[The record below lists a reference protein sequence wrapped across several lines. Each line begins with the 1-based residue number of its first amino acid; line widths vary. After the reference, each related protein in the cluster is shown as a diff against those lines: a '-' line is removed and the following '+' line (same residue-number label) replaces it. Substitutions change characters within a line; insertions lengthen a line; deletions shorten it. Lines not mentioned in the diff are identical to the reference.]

1 MYTICVAWGPYNVY
15 KMQQIL
21 SLLLLR
27 LLSVFFIMDK
37 SKSFP
42 YYSSSYAEARFDF
55 EDRAKSYSFNG
66 PGDDPEVKRRK
77 RVAGYNM
84 YAVEGKLKSSF
95 RNSLKWIKSKFTDN
109 YYDS

>member
-1 MYTICVAWGPYNVY
+1 
-15 KMQQIL
+15 
-21 SLLLLR
+21 
-27 LLSVFFIMDK
+27 MDK

-66 PGDDPEVKRRK
+66 PPDNPEVKRRK

-84 YAVEGKLKSSF
+84 YAVEGKLKSSL
-95 RNSLKWIKSKFTDN
+95 RNSFKWIKSKFSEN
-109 YYDS
+109 HFDSWT